1 MKDWWRKVKILLVAP
16 EYPPYSH
23 GGGGV
28 VSQVLAQKLA
38 WRGHDVTVIAGC
50 HEQVLSRNYQWGYE
64 GKVKVVWIPL
74 IRVLE
79 AAYPQIQGSLP
90 PNLKSLLFLKNIDYD
105 DFDVIHLFAFGHLHI
120 DLMNLIVKSSRK
132 ILTVHGFPKYVGKEG
147 GAGLPLKLL
156 YKMYFETLGRHTLNS
171 AKMVTAVSK
180 FVAEE
185 CIKRGVPKEKILV
198 IPNGIELK
206 KYKPTQY
213 GELEEEFHLEAE
225 DILILSIARVSWQ
238 KGLEYALEAIHKVIK
253 VTDKPIKYMIVG
265 PIEDRNYYLRLIRQA
280 KDLGLK
286 ENVIFTGFLGEKKM
300 QALTRANIFL
310 APSIHESFGLA
321 VLEAMALGKPIIAS
335 NCEGLKCIIDHMKT
349 GILVR
354 AADSAEIADAILK
367 LLSDSN
373 LQKRLSKNALS
384 IVKKYDWENRLNEYE
399 RVYREISIQ

>member
-1 MKDWWRKVKILLVAP
+1 MKGWWGKVRILLVAP

-28 VSQVLAQKLA
+28 ISQILARKLA
-38 WRGHDVTVIAGC
+38 WRGHDVTVIAGF
-50 HEQVLSRNYQWGYE
+50 QGGVLSRNYKWEYE

-79 AAYPQIQGSLP
+79 TTYPQIQGSLP

-105 DFDVIHLFAFGHLHI
+105 DFDVIHLFAFGHLHV
-120 DLMNLIVKSSRK
+120 DLVNLIARSSRK
-132 ILTVHGFPKYVGKEG
+132 ILTVHGFPKYVEKDGK
-147 GAGLPLKLL
+147 AGLPIKLS
-156 YKMYFETLGRHTLNS
+156 YKVYFETLGRHTLNS
-171 AKMVTAVSK
+171 AKKITAVSK

-185 CIKRGVPKEKILV
+185 CIKRGVPKEKIIV
-198 IPNGIELK
+198 IPNGIELE
-206 KYKPTQY
+206 KYKPTPY
-213 GELEEEFHLEAE
+213 GELEEEFHLRAE
-225 DILILSIARVSWQ
+225 DILILSIARISWQ
-238 KGLEYALEAIHKVIK
+238 KGLEYALDAIYKVIK

-265 PIEDRNYYLRLIRQA
+265 PVEDRNYYSRLIRQVE
-280 KDLGLK
+280 DFGLK
-286 ENVIFTGFLGEKKM
+286 ENVIFTGFLREKKM

-310 APSIHESFGLA
+310 VPSIHESFGLA

-373 LQKRLSKNALS
+373 LQKRLSENALS
-384 IVKKYDWENRLNEYE
+384 IVKEHDWENRLNEYE
-399 RVYREISIQ
+399 RLYREISSQ